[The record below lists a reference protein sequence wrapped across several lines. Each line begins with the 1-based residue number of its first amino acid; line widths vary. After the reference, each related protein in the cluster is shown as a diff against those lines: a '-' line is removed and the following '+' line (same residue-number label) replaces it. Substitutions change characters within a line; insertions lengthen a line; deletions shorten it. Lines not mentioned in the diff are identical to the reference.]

1 MRTARF
7 LITRLIALVVT
18 LLLAS
23 LIIYGALY
31 LAPGSPLSFLTRGRS
46 QSPADIA
53 AIKHEYRLDQPFL
66 AQWWHWLTNAMH
78 GNLGTSIIY
87 HTQVQSVL
95 SDRIGTTVFLLVYAS
110 VLILVIG
117 LAVGIAAALRPG
129 WVDASL
135 MVGATAAMAIPA
147 FVASIVLITVFA
159 VGLGWFPVFG
169 SGVGFFDR
177 LWHLT
182 LPAIALALAAVAYVA
197 RLSRTAV
204 RAELASEH
212 VQTATSRG
220 LPYRL
225 VVRRHVLRNAMVPIV
240 TVAGLTIGSLIA
252 GTVIVEQAFGL
263 NGLGS
268 YLVQAVGEKD
278 FPVVQAICLLY
289 VAAFIVINTL
299 VDVVYSVLDPR
310 VTIGRSPG

>member
-1 MRTARF
+1 MSTVRF
-7 LITRLIALVVT
+7 IVYRAIALIVT

-23 LIIYGALY
+23 LVIYGALY
-31 LAPGSPLSFLTRGRS
+31 VAPGSPLSFLTHGRS
-46 QSPADIA
+46 QSPANIA

-66 AQWWHWLTNAMH
+66 AQWWHWLTDVLH
-78 GNLGTSIIY
+78 GDLGTSVIF
-87 HTQVQSVL
+87 HTGVGSL
-95 SDRIGTTVFLLVYAS
+95 LGDRVGTTVFLLVYAS
-110 VLILVIG
+110 LLILVIG

-129 WVDASL
+129 WLDSTL

-147 FVASIVLITVFA
+147 FVAAIVLIAVFS

-182 LPAIALALAAVAYVA
+182 LPAVALALAAVAYVA
-197 RLSRTAV
+197 RLSRAAV
-204 RAELASEH
+204 RAELGSEH

-225 VVRRHVLRNAMVPIV
+225 VVRRHVLRNAMIPIV

-268 YLVQAVGEKD
+268 YLVQAVGQKD

-289 VAAFIVINTL
+289 VAAFIVINTI
-299 VDVVYSVLDPR
+299 VDLVYSLLDPR
-310 VTIGRSPG
+310 VAIGRNSP